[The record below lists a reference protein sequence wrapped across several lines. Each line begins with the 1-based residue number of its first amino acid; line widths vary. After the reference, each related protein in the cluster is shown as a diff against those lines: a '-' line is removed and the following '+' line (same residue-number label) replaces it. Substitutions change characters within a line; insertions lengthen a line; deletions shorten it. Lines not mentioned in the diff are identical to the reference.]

1 MLYVMT
7 RILNEILMILPRVK
21 VDLSQSQALAS
32 LATLASGG
40 ERNARY
46 LRLVR

>member
-32 LATLASGG
+32 LASGG